1 MERKKIVRSV
11 WFWVAIVVVLMFV
24 ASSFFRGNSGYDE
37 VPTSTALA
45 QFQDGNV
52 ERVTINDKEQTL
64 DLDLQNPVDG
74 SSKVSASPAVW
85 KGGARNWRTSTTSW
99 SGVTAMTLT
108 QSLSWTR

>member
-1 MERKKIVRSV
+1 MERKKLFRSV

-52 ERVTINDKEQTL
+52 QGFLYGHYQFIVNDRPGL
-64 DLDLQNPVDG
+64 
-74 SSKVSASPAVW
+74 W
-85 KGGARNWRTSTTSW
+85 
-99 SGVTAMTLT
+99 TALP
-108 QSLSWTR
+108 RA